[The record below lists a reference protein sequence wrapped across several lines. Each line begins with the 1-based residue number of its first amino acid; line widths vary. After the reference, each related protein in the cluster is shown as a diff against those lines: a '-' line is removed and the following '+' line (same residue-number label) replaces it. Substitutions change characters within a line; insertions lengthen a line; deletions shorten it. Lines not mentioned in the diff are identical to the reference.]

1 MKSRCG
7 AVSAPGFH
15 IPGGMLARMA
25 NDFPLRPP
33 PPLLDAACAL
43 FLDVDGTLIEFADN
57 PDAVVL
63 LPGVR
68 EAIGRISD
76 RLDGAVA
83 LISGRP
89 LAQLDALFAPLHLPA
104 AGLHGHQVRGRGQA
118 APAASANDTA
128 DTSQWLHGVHQQAMR
143 FAHGHPGVLIEDKGR
158 SLALHWRAAPLAEP
172 HVRAFAEQQL
182 GNHPGYRLQ
191 PGDHVVEFV
200 PEGSDKGR
208 ALHQLMQ
215 QAPFRGRVPVFV
227 GDDLTDEFGFEAANV
242 LHGWSVLVGEREP
255 SAAVFALPHVRDV
268 HAWLL
273 QNAQ

>member
-1 MKSRCG
+1 MESG
-7 AVSAPGFH
+7 ADDMSAPGFH
-15 IPGGMLARMA
+15 TPGGMLARMA
-25 NDFPLRPP
+25 NDFPQRPT
-33 PPLLDAACAL
+33 PPLLDDACAL
-43 FLDVDGTLIEFADN
+43 FLDVDGTLIEFAED
-57 PDAVVL
+57 PEAVIL
-63 LPGVR
+63 LPEVR

-89 LAQLDALFAPLHLPA
+89 LSQLDRLFAPLHLPA
-104 AGLHGHQVRGRGQA
+104 AGLHGHQVRGHAGPTHA
-118 APAASANDTA
+118 TDSDA
-128 DTSQWLHGVHQQAMR
+128 DTSEWLHAVHGQAMR
-143 FAHGHPGVLIEDKGR
+143 FAHGNPGVLVEDKGR
-158 SLALHWRAAPLAEP
+158 SLALHWRGAPHAE
-172 HVRAFAEQQL
+172 HEVRAFAQRHI
-182 GNHPGYRLQ
+182 GGHSGYRLQ

-215 QAPFRGRVPVFV
+215 QLPFRGRVPVFL
-227 GDDLTDEFGFEAANV
+227 GDDLTDEFGFDAANT

-273 QNAQ
+273 QNA